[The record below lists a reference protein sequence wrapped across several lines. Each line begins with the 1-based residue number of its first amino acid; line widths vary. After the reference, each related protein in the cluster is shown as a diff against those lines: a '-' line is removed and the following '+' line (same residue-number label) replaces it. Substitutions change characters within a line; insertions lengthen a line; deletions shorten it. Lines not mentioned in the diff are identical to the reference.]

1 MTKQEFLSMN
11 LKKKV
16 GQTAIVRV
24 REDNPEMGEE
34 FEKYFK
40 EYGYGGIFMGAEII
54 KPGNSGRAD
63 LRRVSEDLR
72 KRSEIPPVF
81 CGDTEAGFRNVLCDE
96 DSFPDQM
103 ALGAANDPELAYRFG
118 YATAR
123 ESLSSGINWALAPMT
138 DLNLEPLNCIDN
150 VRSLGDDPDKVL
162 PLLSKIVSG
171 MQDNGLAACLKSFP
185 GDGADYRDPHFI
197 KTENPLSKEEW
208 FQCYGD
214 IYRRLFAEGAMSVMI
229 GHTTLPWYQ
238 GGDAWDRRPAT
249 LSKELLTD
257 FLKGELGFRGLTV
270 SDALEMGGYEQE
282 YRDRERSEIE
292 SFKAGMDMLLWPT
305 KNYFRNL
312 EKAVLSGEVPES
324 RLNDALERI
333 WEFKNKLGCFA
344 PDYTELPALEPGEK
358 EKYDALSAEIA
369 ERSVTLLRDRCRQI
383 PFSPEKIRRVAIVL
397 ESVNEKGYESMS
409 RLKAAFERRGC
420 RVDLI
425 RNGVD
430 ENWQARLRTEH
441 VKKYDLAV
449 LAMYLR
455 PHEPLGFLDFANLE
469 LVGISKIVNLPFE
482 NLVSVSFGSPY
493 AHRLYCE
500 KVPVCVNCYSDVE
513 VSYEAFAAMLFG
525 EIPPCRTSP
534 VKGV

>member
-1 MTKQEFLSMN
+1 
-11 LKKKV
+11 
-16 GQTAIVRV
+16 
-24 REDNPEMGEE
+24 
-34 FEKYFK
+34 
-40 EYGYGGIFMGAEII
+40 
-54 KPGNSGRAD
+54 
-63 LRRVSEDLR
+63 
-72 KRSEIPPVF
+72 
-81 CGDTEAGFRNVLCDE
+81 
-96 DSFPDQM
+96 
-103 ALGAANDPELAYRFG
+103 
-118 YATAR
+118 
-123 ESLSSGINWALAPMT
+123 
-138 DLNLEPLNCIDN
+138 
-150 VRSLGDDPDKVL
+150 
-162 PLLSKIVSG
+162 
-171 MQDNGLAACLKSFP
+171 
-185 GDGADYRDPHFI
+185 
-197 KTENPLSKEEW
+197 
-208 FQCYGD
+208 
-214 IYRRLFAEGAMSVMI
+214 MSVMI

-369 ERSVTLLRDRCRQI
+369 ERSVTLLRDRCHQI

-420 RVDLI
+420 SVDLI